1 MILDISKFKY
11 AIVIIGRDWVVRE
24 IKDVKEQNS
33 ENVIALFAR
42 KIDAIAYIILSL
54 NVEGDLKWQLLS

>member
-54 NVEGDLKWQLLS
+54 NVEGDLK